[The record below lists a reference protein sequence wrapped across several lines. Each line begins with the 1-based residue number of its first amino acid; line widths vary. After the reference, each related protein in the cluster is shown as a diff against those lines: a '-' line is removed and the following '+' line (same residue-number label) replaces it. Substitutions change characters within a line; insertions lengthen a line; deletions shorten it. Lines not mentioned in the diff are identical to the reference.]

1 MSRLH
6 RIVFRCTAEQK
17 SRLAQ
22 FANRFDRS
30 ESDTCRWLLAEALQQ
45 FDAPSTVPISSWDD
59 GLAKQFHI
67 GALEPSV
74 QSAADGSSVVMVLR
88 LDLLPPSATVDAVN
102 SSLPLRSTQNGV
114 SLAEKGDTQ
123 VE

>member
-1 MSRLH
+1 MSRMH

-45 FDAPSTVPISSWDD
+45 YDAETTVPSSSRDEQLTNQLW
-59 GLAKQFHI
+59 QS
-67 GALEPSV
+67 GAREPIV
-74 QSAADGSSVVMVLR
+74 HSAANGSSVVMVLR
-88 LDLLPPSATVDAVN
+88 LDVLPPGATPNDA
-102 SSLPLRSTQNGV
+102 
-114 SLAEKGDTQ
+114 TQ
-123 VE
+123 VEKGSTEVE